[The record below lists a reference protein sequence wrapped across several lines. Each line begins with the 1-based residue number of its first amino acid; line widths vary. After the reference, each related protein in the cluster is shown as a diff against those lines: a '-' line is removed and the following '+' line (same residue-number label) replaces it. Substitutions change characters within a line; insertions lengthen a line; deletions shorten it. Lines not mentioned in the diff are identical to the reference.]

1 MQEII
6 NHLKRWTLIKLKKWT
21 SDKIYYQI
29 RHFVEFKRF
38 IDFKNPKTFN
48 EKLNWMKLN
57 DRNPKYGMFVDKF
70 EVRNYI
76 RKTIGSAN
84 LNELIGVYNG
94 PEEINFNN
102 LPNSFVLKATHGSDM
117 VLLCKD
123 KSVFNVNIAKET
135 MKSWLKINFYEAW
148 GEFVYAHIKPRL
160 ICEKYLSNE
169 NEEYLTDYKFFCFHG
184 EPKYI
189 QVYRNIDGVDTVDF
203 YDLEWN
209 HQMFSLL
216 FSKSKEGVVKPKALP
231 EMIHLAKKLSKPFKF
246 IRVDF
251 YVVQDKVY
259 FGELTFYPCNGFAS
273 FQPSSIDYELG
284 KLLTL

>member
-1 MQEII
+1 MHEII
-6 NHLKRWTLIKLKKWT
+6 NQCKKWILINFKKFT
-21 SDKIYYQI
+21 TDRGYYQI
-29 RHFVEFKRF
+29 RYFIEFKRF

-57 DRNPKYGMFVDKF
+57 DRNPEYSMLVDKY
-70 EVRNYI
+70 EVRNHI
-76 RKTIGSAN
+76 MKKIGSN
-84 LNELIGVYNG
+84 YLNELIGVYDNSD
-94 PEEINFNN
+94 EIDFSK
-102 LPNSFVLKATHGSDM
+102 LPNKFVLKGTHGSDM
-117 VLLCKD
+117 VLVCRN
-123 KSVFNVNIAKET
+123 KSEFDFDSAKQT
-135 MKSWLKINFYEAW
+135 MTKWLKLNFYEAW
-148 GEFVYAHIKPRL
+148 GEFVYKHIKPRL

-189 QVYRNIDGVDTVDF
+189 QVYRNRDGIHTVDF

-216 FSKSKEGVVKPKALP
+216 FSRSNYGVNKPKPLP
-231 EMIHLAKKLSKPFKF
+231 EMIRLAKKLSKPFKF

-259 FGELTFYPCNGFAS
+259 FGELTFFPCNGFGS
-273 FQPSSIDYELG
+273 FYPPSIDYELG